1 LAADRRPFVIE
12 IILEETMRALR
23 FVNVAILSALVASS
37 AALYAKDE
45 KQQPE
50 DKPRQE
56 EPKRQEAPKQA
67 QEPKREEQSHPAAR
81 QDEMKAPRQEQANP
95 PKEER
100 QEPKQEQ
107 KKEENRRGREM
118 TPGQPQGHAG
128 VARKSAHIPEEKFHA
143 QFGREHHFAVR
154 RPVVVEGSPGF
165 FYGGYSFVLV
175 DSWPA
180 EWTYDDDCYVDYI
193 DGEYFLFNVRHPG
206 VRIALMV
213 VE

>member
-1 LAADRRPFVIE
+1 
-12 IILEETMRALR
+12 MRAFRL
-23 FVNVAILSALVASS
+23 VNVAILSALVASS
-37 AALYAKDE
+37 AALYAQDE
-45 KQQPE
+45 KQQQE

-67 QEPKREEQSHPAAR
+67 QEPKREEQSHPPAR
-81 QDEMKAPRQEQANP
+81 QDEMKAPRQEQARQ

-100 QEPKQEQ
+100 QEPKQE
-107 KKEENRRGREM
+107 KKEENRQAREM

-128 VARKSAHIPEEKFHA
+128 AARKSAHIPEEKFHA

-175 DSWPA
+175 DAWPA
-180 EWTYDDDCYVDYI
+180 DWGYDDDCYVDYI
-193 DGEYFLFNVRHPG
+193 DDEYFLFDLRHPG

>member
-1 LAADRRPFVIE
+1 
-12 IILEETMRALR
+12 MRAFR
-23 FVNVAILSALVASS
+23 FVNVAILSALVATST
-37 AALYAKDE
+37 ALYAQDE
-45 KQQPE
+45 KQQQQE

-56 EPKRQEAPKQA
+56 EPKRHEEPKQA
-67 QEPKREEQSHPAAR
+67 QEPKHEEQAHPAAR
-81 QDEMKAPRQEQANP
+81 QDEMKAPKQEEAKP

-107 KKEENRRGREM
+107 KEENRQGREM
-118 TPGQPQGHAG
+118 KPAQQEGHAG
-128 VARKSAHIPEEKFHA
+128 PARKSAHIPDEKFRA

-154 RPVVVEGSPGF
+154 RPVMVEGAPGF

-175 DSWPA
+175 DAWPA
-180 EWTYDDDCYVDYI
+180 EWAYDDDCYVDYV
-193 DGEYFLFNVRHPG
+193 DGEYFLFDLRHPG

>member
-1 LAADRRPFVIE
+1 LTPIAGGVREHLIGVIANCFGGQ
-12 IILEETMRALR
+12 IAR
-23 FVNVAILSALVASS
+23 ASS
-37 AALYAKDE
+37 RDHLGGNYASFQICERRDSLGRGGKFGG
-45 KQQPE
+45 PI
-50 DKPRQE
+50 
-56 EPKRQEAPKQA
+56 
-67 QEPKREEQSHPAAR
+67 REEQSHPAAR
-81 QDEMKAPRQEQANP
+81 QDEMKPPRQEEAKP

-100 QEPKQEQ
+100 KEANQEQ
-107 KKEENRRGREM
+107 KEENRQGREM
-118 TPGQPQGHAG
+118 APGQPQGHAG
-128 VARKSAHIPEEKFHA
+128 PARKSAHIPEEKFHA

-154 RPVVVEGSPGF
+154 RPIIVEGAPGF

-175 DSWPA
+175 DPWPA

>member
-1 LAADRRPFVIE
+1 
-12 IILEETMRALR
+12 MRVFR
-23 FVNVAILSALVASS
+23 FVNVAILSTLVAGS
-37 AALYAKDE
+37 AALYAQDE
-45 KQQPE
+45 KQQQE

-56 EPKRQEAPKQA
+56 EPKRHEAPKQA

-81 QDEMKAPRQEQANP
+81 QDEMKAPRQEQAKP
-95 PKEER
+95 PKDER

-107 KKEENRRGREM
+107 KEENRQGREM
-118 TPGQPQGHAG
+118 TPGQPQGHSG
-128 VARKSAHIPEEKFHA
+128 PARKSAHITEEKFHA

-165 FYGGYSFVLV
+165 FYGGYSFVMV
-175 DSWPA
+175 DAWPA
-180 EWTYDDDCYVDYI
+180 EWAYDDDCYVDYI
-193 DGEYFLFNVRHPG
+193 DGEYFLFDLRHPG